1 MPLVGDSK
9 AAGDVIDVVSMDNS
23 GLNGN
28 DLMANGTGN
37 GYDNGT
43 LTDKIK
49 EINEIPENMISLD
62 QLLLNLANSGN
73 EKHAKL
79 ALDLIDLNLI
89 KGNESE
95 KLNKNVESD
104 ILGTDC
110 FDKISVLA
118 NKSKNTEQG
127 LNNNEDTSMDWTT
140 VRPKGKRT
148 RSNSN
153 DSEKINVELQVSPN
167 KKQKS
172 TDNKTKLA
180 TGNDNSRNRKQL
192 NKDSVLIVITEIPEN
207 MYFNSIKMENMIL
220 NAFPR
225 LKENGMWTK
234 YRINK
239 SHQCKCYITLPWI
252 TLVKMYLKLLNP
264 K

>member
-49 EINEIPENMISLD
+49 EINEIPENRLSLD
-62 QLLLNLANSGN
+62 QLLLNLVNSGD

-95 KLNKNVESD
+95 KFDKNVESD
-104 ILGTDC
+104 ILETDC
-110 FDKISVLA
+110 FDKISVSA

-127 LNNNEDTSMDWTT
+127 LDNNEDTSMDWTT

-172 TDNKTKLA
+172 TYNKTKLA
-180 TGNDNSRNRKQL
+180 TGNDNSRNRK
-192 NKDSVLIVITEIPEN
+192 
-207 MYFNSIKMENMIL
+207 
-220 NAFPR
+220 
-225 LKENGMWTK
+225 
-234 YRINK
+234 
-239 SHQCKCYITLPWI
+239 
-252 TLVKMYLKLLNP
+252 
-264 K
+264 